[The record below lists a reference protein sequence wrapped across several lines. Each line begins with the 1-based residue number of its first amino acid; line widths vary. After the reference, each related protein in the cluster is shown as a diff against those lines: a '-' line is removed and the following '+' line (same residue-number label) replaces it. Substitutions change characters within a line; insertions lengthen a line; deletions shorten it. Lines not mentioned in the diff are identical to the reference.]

1 MRPAIAVLVATALLT
16 GPASARELKS
26 EFTVEKTEFSIERI
40 GPYDLVRLDAAV
52 ATGVPGEP
60 LVPARRLALVLP
72 QGAVV
77 TTVTVSAA
85 EWHRLAGTYA
95 LYPAQPPHPLSGPPP
110 EFVPPRR
117 DAYAMESAFPE
128 APVVGF
134 RAGRAGGFTVVG
146 VVVSPFRYWPSE
158 GRLEYFARG
167 TVVVEY
173 ELSGRA
179 APARPEAAIRELST
193 AIRALV
199 ANPRDVDAFAPPF
212 GTSGRGSA
220 DLEPGDFRHV
230 IVTSEALAA
239 FLEPL
244 SAWRTKQGLP
254 SRVETV
260 EDITARHPGWDDAEK
275 LRNFIRDASETWGAL
290 YFTLAGDVGVVP
302 VRNISQNDSLGGMYM
317 PVDLYF
323 SDLDGTWDTNGNHV
337 YGEPGIDT
345 LDMYSDVFVGRASI
359 ETPAEATTFVSKVL
373 TYEKAP
379 PPGYIENCLLPAVQL
394 WQNYHGDAV
403 NDSIAACTPPP
414 WNDIKLYDSL
424 GNLSRAAVIAAIN
437 DGVGFCHYSAHG
449 NEDGI
454 YRAGGDTI
462 FHSVDAM
469 ALTNGDRLGVHNSIA
484 CISGAFDAGNVNG
497 DCLAEHLMNNAAG
510 GAAAVIMNTRV
521 GLGTP
526 PDMGPSEM
534 LSLEFYRKAFR
545 EEVLRIGAAHATSK
559 DVYVPLGDLYWWY
572 DFCIAELTLFGDA
585 AMAMWTAQP
594 APLTAEYPSE
604 VPLGPSLFTVAVT
617 GAAGPIEGA
626 LVCVASGDG
635 TVYEYGYTSGGGDVT
650 LAIEPVAEGELSVTV
665 TAANHLPHE
674 GAVPVV
680 PSTGVAGPDDVPSVP
695 SLALLS
701 RNPTTAG
708 ALFALGVPAEA
719 EVDVRIYD
727 VAGRLVDRLASG
739 SLDPGYHEIR
749 WGGTRASG
757 ERVASGIYF
766 CRASVG
772 QTSMTTRLILI
783 Q

>member
-1 MRPAIAVLVATALLT
+1 MLSGSTLAHSITSEISVRQTDFWIETLGEYDVLRFAKGVPA
-16 GPASARELKS
+16 GS
-26 EFTVEKTEFSIERI
+26 
-40 GPYDLVRLDAAV
+40 
-52 ATGVPGEP
+52 PGEP
-60 LVPARRLALVLP
+60 LLPIKRMALVLP
-72 QGAVV
+72 QGAVA
-77 TTVTVSAA
+77 TEVTVAA
-85 EWHRLAGTYA
+85 PQWRAVPGTYV
-95 LYPAQPPHPLSGPPP
+95 LHPAQPAHPLSGPPP
-110 EFVPPRR
+110 EFVRPRR
-117 DAYAMESAFPE
+117 DVYASAAKFPS

-134 RAGRAGGFTVVG
+134 REGQAGGFNVVG
-146 VVVSPFRYWPSE
+146 VVVSPFRYWPGE
-158 GRLEYFARG
+158 ARLEYLARG
-167 TVVVEY
+167 TIAVEY
-173 ELSGRA
+173 ELTGRV
-179 APARPEAAIRELST
+179 APAQPGAVSRELSA

-199 ANPRDVDAFAPPF
+199 ANPRDVEAFAPPS

-220 DLEPGDFRHV
+220 DLDPGDFRHV
-230 IVTSEALAA
+230 IVTSEALAPL
-239 FLEPL
+239 LEPL
-244 SAWRTKQGLP
+244 VAWRTKQGLP
-254 SRVETV
+254 SRVEMV
-260 EDITARHPGWDDAEK
+260 EDIVTRHAGWDDAEK
-275 LRNFIRDASETWGAL
+275 LRNFIREASETWGAL

-323 SDLDGTWDTNGNHV
+323 SDLDGTWDTNGNHI

-359 ETPAEATTFVSKVL
+359 ETAAEAAAFVSKTL
-373 TYEKAP
+373 TYEKTP
-379 PPGYIENCLLPAVQL
+379 PPGYIEDCLLPAVQL

-462 FHSVDAM
+462 FHSADAR
-469 ALTNGDRLGVHNSIA
+469 ALTNGERLGVHNSIA
-484 CISGAFDAGNVNG
+484 CISGAFDGGNVDG

-545 EEVLRIGAAHATSK
+545 EGVFRIGAAHGVSK

-585 AMAMWTAQP
+585 AMPMWTAEP
-594 APLTAEYPSE
+594 EPLAAEYSPE
-604 VPLGPSLFTVAVT
+604 VPLGPSLFAVT
-617 GAAGPIEGA
+617 VTDAGGPIDGA

-635 TVYEYGYTSGGGDVT
+635 GVYEYGYTGGGGDVT
-650 LAIEPVAEGELSVTV
+650 LSIEPTSEGELSVTV
-665 TAANHLPHE
+665 TAANRLPHE
-674 GAVPVV
+674 GTVLVAPTGGVV
-680 PSTGVAGPDDVPSVP
+680 ESDAVPSVP
-695 SLALLS
+695 SLALAS
-701 RNPTTAG
+701 RNPAPG
-708 ALFALGVPAEA
+708 RSVFVLGVPTES

-739 SLDPGYHEIR
+739 RLDPGHHEIHWDAAR
-749 WGGTRASG
+749 PTG
-757 ERVASGIYF
+757 ERVASGVYF
-766 CRASVG
+766 CRALVG
-772 QTSMTTRLILI
+772 GSSMIQRLVLI
-783 Q
+783 H